1 MKKNFNF
8 KDIAHLTQYVHKNVT
23 NEMIKNHF
31 EYMANSYK
39 DELDKLAYAELIKKT
54 IENMADLPTT
64 INKNIYYSLTK
75 QKAPQ
80 VNLRRFLL
88 PFVKIEYWIKKK
100 ERLLH
105 Y

>member
-64 INKNIYYSLTK
+64 INKNIYKSIYNENDLDKLAGYYKLS
-75 QKAPQ
+75 
-80 VNLRRFLL
+80 
-88 PFVKIEYWIKKK
+88 
-100 ERLLH
+100 
-105 Y
+105 